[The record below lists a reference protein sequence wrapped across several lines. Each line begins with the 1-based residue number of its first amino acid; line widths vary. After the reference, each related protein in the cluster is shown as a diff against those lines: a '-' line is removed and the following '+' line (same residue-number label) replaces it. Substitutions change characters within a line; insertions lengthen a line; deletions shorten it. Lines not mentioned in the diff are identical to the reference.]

1 MFRKLCVKCRILI
14 RNLNIFLFIFNN
26 FFKLRFRLKKEGFRK
41 ELKIKNLLL
50 QNDIFFDNIIL
61 LLVKNKLFMI

>member
-1 MFRKLCVKCRILI
+1 MFRKLCVKRRILI

-50 QNDIFFDNIIL
+50 
-61 LLVKNKLFMI
+61 